1 MSLVNSNTYTGKYS
15 SDFMASLIYNAGSF
29 DKITIMPNVV
39 GITKIPSALFTST
52 PLVADACAFS
62 AAGDVT
68 LNAKTIT
75 PVAVKMNVSVCKTD
89 LDASFLTE
97 RMRAG
102 AMNKEFPTDV
112 NDFILSLAGQSI
124 KAQIESLFWNGDTT
138 SLFQGVWYKSSA
150 DTTTIKL
157 SANTITSSNVIAEL
171 DRVYTNIPS
180 AVLFNTVEKPKIY
193 IAPAVA
199 KYYRQALASLN
210 RAYNPTT
217 EYELMFQG
225 LELAIAPFT
234 SNNKM
239 IAALPSNLVYGCDL
253 VSDLDTISV
262 IDMSD
267 KDGSDEIRFKARIKN
282 AADFKVGAE
291 LVVYGTTNGVGI

>member
-15 SDFMASLIYNAGSF
+15 SDFFASLIYNAGSF

-112 NDFILSLAGQSI
+112 NDFILSLAGQALISRHEQ
-124 KAQIESLFWNGDTT
+124 KRSRAEMGTNTQH
-138 SLFQGVWYKSSA
+138 KS
-150 DTTTIKL
+150 
-157 SANTITSSNVIAEL
+157 
-171 DRVYTNIPS
+171 
-180 AVLFNTVEKPKIY
+180 
-193 IAPAVA
+193 
-199 KYYRQALASLN
+199 QWH
-210 RAYNPTT
+210 
-217 EYELMFQG
+217 
-225 LELAIAPFT
+225 
-234 SNNKM
+234 
-239 IAALPSNLVYGCDL
+239 
-253 VSDLDTISV
+253 
-262 IDMSD
+262 
-267 KDGSDEIRFKARIKN
+267 
-282 AADFKVGAE
+282 
-291 LVVYGTTNGVGI
+291 